1 MNILVAIILILFA
14 AWTYVAGH
22 PKAALLLLIMGL
34 FILYLS

>member
-1 MNILVAIILILFA
+1 MNILVALVLILFA

-22 PKAALLLLIMGL
+22 PKAALVLLLMGL